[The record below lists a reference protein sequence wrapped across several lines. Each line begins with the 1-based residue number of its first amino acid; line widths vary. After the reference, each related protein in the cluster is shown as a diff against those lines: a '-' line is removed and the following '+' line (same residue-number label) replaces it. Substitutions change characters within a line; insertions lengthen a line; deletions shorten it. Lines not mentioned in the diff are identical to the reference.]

1 MDYKWRWDVFLT
13 PALDGSGNYAQFLLS
28 GLLMTL
34 ATAGLAW
41 LIAVLVGTVVGIAR
55 TLPSRAAGAVA
66 RAYVEVFRNVPLLVQ
81 IFLWYFVLPEVVPQA
96 LGTWLKA
103 QPQAAFYT
111 AVVGL
116 GLYTSARI
124 AEQIRAGINAVPKGQ
139 RLAGLAMGL
148 TLAQVYHHVLL
159 PRVFVTMLPAL
170 TSEALGIVKNS
181 SVALTIGLLELTAQ
195 ARAMQEMTFQV
206 FEAFMAATLLYL
218 LVNTV
223 IVRIMRLI
231 ERRTTIVG

>member
-1 MDYKWRWDVFLT
+1 MDYKWRWDIFLT
-13 PALDGSGNYAQFLLS
+13 PTLDGSGNYAQFLLS
-28 GLLMTL
+28 GLWITL

-41 LIAVLVGTVVGIAR
+41 VIALAAGTVAGIAR
-55 TLPSRAAGAVA
+55 TLPFRAANTVA
-66 RAYVEVFRNVPLLVQ
+66 RAYVELFRNVPLLVQ

-96 LGTWLKA
+96 FGNWLKA
-103 QPQAAFYT
+103 QPHAAFYT

-124 AEQIRAGINAVPKGQ
+124 AEQIRAGINAVPQGQ

-148 TLAQVYHHVLL
+148 TLPQVYRHVLL

-223 IVRIMRLI
+223 IVRIMRVV